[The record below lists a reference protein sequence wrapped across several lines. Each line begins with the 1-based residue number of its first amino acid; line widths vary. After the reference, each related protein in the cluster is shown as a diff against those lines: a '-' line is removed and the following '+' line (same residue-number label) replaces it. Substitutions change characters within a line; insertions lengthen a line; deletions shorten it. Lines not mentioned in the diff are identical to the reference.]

1 MPVDTYNPSSAGTTG
16 SFAGGTNGNAQNSS
30 LTQIAAQIKTLT
42 PTQFF
47 AAYDITSTEQAAY
60 LSGTGLNINAAYL
73 AYYMSLGQSER
84 QAIQEQM
91 VNVGELSQTEANG
104 VNNSSA
110 LSAFKSLIGS
120 SAAQGTNVLSYLDA
134 NASGT
139 AGIGN
144 QISANLTKAQENATQ
159 PIVASVENPTT
170 LSATLTSAFENALGY
185 SPDQSQIQSFINQVQ
200 GQDTTY
206 AEAPRAE
213 AQAQINLA
221 HSENSA
227 LNKLGPDGIDQVISA
242 YQAAVTGTNMPG
254 AGTTQGPQLSQGQA
268 VAPVMGSPN
277 TASPITTPTSQQLPP
292 GINPTGPGMTTKE
305 QYVPEGTIGNLV
317 NSLVQPGNLFSGHGL
332 QPTSTRE
339 EVTTVHGSKTTMKKT
354 GSAQIAPTHF
364 NPQSSATYG
373 GVYALS
379 VADWKEA
386 QALYPAAKKFST
398 PGGAPQ
404 SVQAGAF
411 TSLLSNAYD
420 QNGGSW
426 SKAISSI
433 ASGTPFGSNEG
444 SHLSAFGD
452 QVASQVNDQITALQ
466 SQVNND
472 TVTTKVSAPDA
483 TAEANLAAKQSDP
496 TGYYA
501 AESASWGEEL
511 NKMLSGTSS
520 MYNQTSADTFTGP
533 VGAEAAT
540 ASATAPTTVGA
551 GAP

>member
-1 MPVDTYNPSSAGTTG
+1 MPVTPYAPTAGSTGDFPGASSGD
-16 SFAGGTNGNAQNSS
+16 AQNGS
-30 LTQIAAQIKTLT
+30 LTQIAAQIKNLT

-47 AAYDITSTEQAAY
+47 AAYDISSTEQAAY
-60 LSGTGLNINAAYL
+60 LSGTGLNINAVYL

-84 QAIQEQM
+84 QALQEQM
-91 VNVGELSQTEANG
+91 VNVGAMPDTDANG
-104 VNNSSA
+104 INNSTA
-110 LSAFKSLIGS
+110 LNAFKTLIGS

-159 PIVASVENPTT
+159 PIIATEENPTT

-185 SPDQSQIQSFINQVQ
+185 SPDQAQIQSFINQVQ

-221 HSENSA
+221 HSEDSA
-227 LNKLGPDGIDQVISA
+227 LNKLGPDGIDSVIQA
-242 YQAAVTGTNMPG
+242 YQAAVTGTKIPG
-254 AGTTQGPQLSQGQA
+254 AGTTQGPIQSNLQA
-268 VAPVMGSPN
+268 TSPVMATNG
-277 TASPITTPTSQQLPP
+277 TASIPSTQATSQQLPA
-292 GINPTGPGMTTKE
+292 GINLPTGPGVTNQTQTVPAGFPDNILGQSPIGKGEVMTRADIT
-305 QYVPEGTIGNLV
+305 TI
-317 NSLVQPGNLFSGHGL
+317 
-332 QPTSTRE
+332 
-339 EVTTVHGSKTTMKKT
+339 HGSKTVDKKEKT
-354 GSAQIAPTHF
+354 GSQQIAPTHF
-364 NPQSSATYG
+364 ATPTSTTFG
-373 GVYALS
+373 GQYALNA
-379 VADWKEA
+379 ADWSEA
-386 QALYPAAKKFST
+386 QKLYPAAKKFTSA
-398 PGGAPQ
+398 GLAPQ
-404 SVQAGAF
+404 SVQLGAF

-426 SKAISSI
+426 SKAISAI
-433 ASGTPFGSNEG
+433 ASGTPFGSAEG
-444 SHLSAFGD
+444 THLSAFGD

-466 SQVNND
+466 NQVNN
-472 TVTTKVSAPDA
+472 TAVTTKVSAPDA

-501 AESASWGEEL
+501 AQSASWGEEL

>member
-1 MPVDTYNPSSAGTTG
+1 MPVTPYAPTAGSTGDFPGASSGD
-16 SFAGGTNGNAQNSS
+16 AQNGS
-30 LTQIAAQIKTLT
+30 LTQIAAQIKNLT

-47 AAYDITSTEQAAY
+47 AAYDISSTEQAAY
-60 LSGTGLNINAAYL
+60 LSGTGLNINAVYL

-84 QAIQEQM
+84 QALQEQM
-91 VNVGELSQTEANG
+91 VNVGAMPDTDANG
-104 VNNSSA
+104 INNSTA
-110 LSAFKSLIGS
+110 LNAFKTLIGS

-159 PIVASVENPTT
+159 PIIATEENPTT

-185 SPDQSQIQSFINQVQ
+185 SPDQAQIQSFINQVQ

-206 AEAPRAE
+206 AEAPRTE

-221 HSENSA
+221 HSEDSA
-227 LNKLGPDGIDQVISA
+227 LNKLGPDGIDSVIQA
-242 YQAAVTGTNMPG
+242 YQAAVTGTKIPG
-254 AGTTQGPQLSQGQA
+254 AGTTQGPIQSNLQA
-268 VAPVMGSPN
+268 TSPVMATNG
-277 TASPITTPTSQQLPP
+277 TASIPSTQATSQQLPA
-292 GINPTGPGMTTKE
+292 GINLPTGPGVTNQTQTVPAGFPDNILGQSPIGKGEVMTRADIT
-305 QYVPEGTIGNLV
+305 TI
-317 NSLVQPGNLFSGHGL
+317 
-332 QPTSTRE
+332 
-339 EVTTVHGSKTTMKKT
+339 HGSKTVDKKEKT
-354 GSAQIAPTHF
+354 GSQQIAPTHF
-364 NPQSSATYG
+364 ATPTSTTFG
-373 GVYALS
+373 GQYALNA
-379 VADWKEA
+379 ADWSEA
-386 QALYPAAKKFST
+386 QKLYPAAKKFTSA
-398 PGGAPQ
+398 GLAPQ
-404 SVQAGAF
+404 SVQLGAF

-426 SKAISSI
+426 SKAISAI
-433 ASGTPFGSNEG
+433 ASGTPFGSAEG
-444 SHLSAFGD
+444 THLSAFGD

-466 SQVNND
+466 NQVNN
-472 TVTTKVSAPDA
+472 TAVTTKVSAPDA

-501 AESASWGEEL
+501 AQSASWGEEL